1 MNPEQRTDIPRDDLR
16 SSGDRSPDAKRPT
29 GPGRL
34 SQFAVALALSILCG
48 LGGLAA
54 RDSARAAKTVAQ
66 QKMDELE
73 RITAQ
78 EGSVLAAIQVQNRK
92 INDLIGEES
101 QLRRQETAV
110 QAVLDE
116 RQAELDEANAE
127 YRSQR
132 DQLRRIRAR
141 LQRAIAALEG
151 LLIRIYKSGEEDT
164 LSVIL
169 SAASWS
175 DLIARAEY
183 VQSIHS
189 ADEAVITRVSAL
201 KVRIHRIVVELR
213 EVRARAKSARD
224 EVARQREK
232 LASARADLE
241 ARKSELAAAKA
252 VREQTLASLADRQQ
266 ALEKDLGQVGAP
278 LPGQRAKL
286 LSNGD
291 AVAPAGAPLAVRG
304 AIQAANRINHLPY
317 IWGGG
322 HGSFSDSGYDC
333 SGAVSYALHGG
344 GLLSSPLDST
354 GLEFWG
360 SPGVGNW
367 ITVFANSG
375 HVYAVIAGLRWDTSL
390 NGGNGPRWST
400 MMRSSAGFVARHP
413 SGL

>member
-1 MNPEQRTDIPRDDLR
+1 MTPILKTDSSNPACGKVPRRLI
-16 SSGDRSPDAKRPT
+16 T
-29 GPGRL
+29 GRL
-34 SQFAVALALSILCG
+34 SLFCLALLFACSCG
-48 LGGLAA
+48 LIGLAS
-54 RDSARAAKTVAQ
+54 RDSAEAAKTVAQ

-73 RITAQ
+73 RISAQ
-78 EGSVLAAIQVQNRK
+78 QGSVLAAIQVQNRK

-101 QLRRQETAV
+101 QLRREEASV
-110 QAVLDE
+110 QAVLDD
-116 RQAELDEANAE
+116 RQAELDKANAE
-127 YRSQR
+127 YRSER
-132 DQLRRIRAR
+132 DDLRRIRAR
-141 LQRAIAALEG
+141 LDRAISALEG
-151 LLIRIYKSGEEDT
+151 LLVRIYKSGEQDT

-169 SAASWS
+169 ASASWS

-183 VQSIHS
+183 LQSIHS

-201 KVRIHRIVVELR
+201 KVKIHRIVTRLR
-213 EVRARAKSARD
+213 EVRARAKHARD
-224 EVARQREK
+224 EVARQRAK
-232 LASARADLE
+232 LADARAQLE

-252 VREQTLASLADRQQ
+252 SREQTLAALEGRQQ
-266 ALEKDLGQVGAP
+266 ALEHDLGRVGAP

-304 AIQAANRINHLPY
+304 AIEAANRINHLPY
-317 IWGGG
+317 VWGGG

-360 SPGVGNW
+360 SPGAGNW

-375 HVYAVIAGLRWDTSL
+375 HTYAVIAGLRWDTSMT
-390 NGGNGPRWST
+390 GGNGPRWST

>member
-1 MNPEQRTDIPRDDLR
+1 MTLF
-16 SSGDRSPDAKRPT
+16 S
-29 GPGRL
+29 
-34 SQFAVALALSILCG
+34 VAFALSIACG

-54 RDSARAAKTVAQ
+54 RDSAQAAKTVAQ
-66 QKMDELE
+66 QKMDELQQ
-73 RITAQ
+73 ISAQ

-101 QLRRQETAV
+101 QLRRQEAAV
-110 QAVLDE
+110 QAVLDD
-116 RQAELDEANAE
+116 RQAKLDQANAE

-132 DQLRRIRAR
+132 DDLRRIRAR
-141 LQRAIAALEG
+141 LERAIAALEG
-151 LLIRIYKSGEEDT
+151 LLVRIYKSGEEDT

-169 SAASWS
+169 SSASWS

-183 VQSIHS
+183 LQSIHS

-201 KVRIHRIVVELR
+201 KVKIHRIVVRLR
-213 EVRARAKSARD
+213 EVRARAKRARD

-232 LASARADLE
+232 LANARADLE

-252 VREQTLASLADRQQ
+252 AREQTLAGLADRQQ
-266 ALEKDLGQVGAP
+266 ALEHDLGQVGAP

-304 AIQAANRINHLPY
+304 AIEAANRINHLPY

-360 SPGVGNW
+360 SPGAGNW

-375 HVYAVIAGLRWDTSL
+375 HTYAVIAGLRWDTSMT
-390 NGGNGPRWST
+390 GGNGPRWST

>member
-1 MNPEQRTDIPRDDLR
+1 MRFRSRTDTRIDRRPASAGRHNRARVVLLAAVLAVV
-16 SSGDRSPDAKRPT
+16 SG
-29 GPGRL
+29 
-34 SQFAVALALSILCG
+34 I
-48 LGGLAA
+48 GGLAT
-54 RDSARAAKTVAQ
+54 RESALAAKTVAQ
-66 QKMDELE
+66 QKMDELQQ
-73 RITAQ
+73 ISAQ

-101 QLRRQETAV
+101 QLRREEASV
-110 QAVLDE
+110 QAILDD
-116 RQAELDEANAE
+116 RQAKLDKANAE

-132 DQLRRIRAR
+132 DDLRRIRAR
-141 LQRAIAALEG
+141 LERAIAALEG
-151 LLIRIYKSGEEDT
+151 LLVRIYKSGEEDT

-169 SAASWS
+169 SSASWS

-183 VQSIHS
+183 LQSIHS

-201 KVRIHRIVVELR
+201 KIKIHRIVVRLR
-213 EVRARAKSARD
+213 EVRAQAKRARD

-232 LASARADLE
+232 LAAARADLE

-252 VREQTLASLADRQQ
+252 AREQTLAGLADRQQ
-266 ALEKDLGQVGAP
+266 ALEHDLGQVGAP

-286 LSNGD
+286 LANGD

-304 AIQAANRINHLPY
+304 AIEAANRINSLPY

-333 SGAVSYALHGG
+333 SGSVSYALHGG

-360 SPGVGNW
+360 SPGAGNW

-375 HVYAVIAGLRWDTSL
+375 HAYAVIAGLRWDTSMT
-390 NGGNGPRWST
+390 GGNGPRWST

>member
-1 MNPEQRTDIPRDDLR
+1 MTNRTGSKYGRDPL
-16 SSGDRSPDAKRPT
+16 DRTAETRKATPVMLA
-29 GPGRL
+29 L
-34 SQFAVALALSILCG
+34 AVALAVACVLTGSFSH
-48 LGGLAA
+48 
-54 RDSARAAKTVAQ
+54 DSAEAAKTVAQ
-66 QKMDELE
+66 QKMEELE
-73 RITAQ
+73 QISAQ
-78 EGSVLAAIQVQNRK
+78 QGSVLAAIQVQNRK
-92 INDLIGEES
+92 INELIGEES
-101 QLRRQETAV
+101 QLRRQEASV
-110 QAVLDE
+110 QAVLDA
-116 RQAELDEANAE
+116 RQSQLDEANAE

-132 DQLRRIRAR
+132 DELRRIRAR
-141 LQRAIAALEG
+141 LDRAIAALEG
-151 LLIRIYKSGEEDT
+151 LLVRIYKSGEQDT

-169 SAASWS
+169 SSANWS

-183 VQSIHS
+183 LQSIHS

-201 KVRIHRIVVELR
+201 KVQIHRIVVRLR
-213 EVRARAKSARD
+213 EVRARAKRARD
-224 EVARQREK
+224 EVARQRNK
-232 LASARADLE
+232 LADARAQLE
-241 ARKSELAAAKA
+241 AQKSELAAAKS
-252 VREQTLASLADRQQ
+252 VREQTLASLEGRQR

-304 AIQAANRINHLPY
+304 AIAAANRINHLPY

-375 HVYAVIAGLRWDTSL
+375 HTYAVIAGLRWDTSGT
-390 NGGNGPRWST
+390 GGNGPRWST
-400 MMRSSAGFVARHP
+400 EMRSSAGFVARHP

>member
-1 MNPEQRTDIPRDDLR
+1 MEVI
-16 SSGDRSPDAKRPT
+16 DRSNTESGRSPFDSAAAGCRATPT
-29 GPGRL
+29 MVV
-34 SQFAVALALSILCG
+34 FAVALALACALAG
-48 LGGLAA
+48 LFIH
-54 RDSARAAKTVAQ
+54 DSAQAAKTVAQ
-66 QKMDELE
+66 QKMEELE
-73 RITAQ
+73 QISARQ
-78 EGSVLAAIQVQNRK
+78 GSVLAAIQVQNRK

-101 QLRRQETAV
+101 QLRRQEASV
-110 QAVLDE
+110 QAVLDA
-116 RQAELDEANAE
+116 RQRELDEANAE

-132 DQLRRIRAR
+132 AELRRIRAR
-141 LQRAIAALEG
+141 LDRAIAALEG
-151 LLIRIYKSGEEDT
+151 LLIRIYKSGEQDT

-169 SAASWS
+169 SSANWS

-183 VQSIHS
+183 LQSVHS

-201 KVRIHRIVVELR
+201 KVQIHRIVVRLR
-213 EVRARAKSARD
+213 EVRAKAKRARD
-224 EVARQREK
+224 EVARQRSK
-232 LASARADLE
+232 LADARAQLE
-241 ARKSELAAAKA
+241 ARKSELAAAKS
-252 VREQTLASLADRQQ
+252 VREQTLASLEGRQR
-266 ALEKDLGQVGAP
+266 ALEEDLGRVGAP

-304 AIQAANRINHLPY
+304 AIAAANRINHLPY

-375 HVYAVIAGLRWDTSL
+375 HTYAVIAGLRWDTSGT
-390 NGGNGPRWST
+390 GGNGPRWST
-400 MMRSSAGFVARHP
+400 EMRSAAGFVARHP

>member
-1 MNPEQRTDIPRDDLR
+1 ML
-16 SSGDRSPDAKRPT
+16 
-29 GPGRL
+29 
-34 SQFAVALALSILCG
+34 ALAAALTAVCG
-48 LGGLAA
+48 VGGMAA
-54 RDSARAAKTVAQ
+54 RDPALAAKTVAQ
-66 QKMDELE
+66 QKMDELQQ
-73 RITAQ
+73 ISAQ

-101 QLRRQETAV
+101 QLRREEASV
-110 QAVLDE
+110 QAVLDD
-116 RQAELDEANAE
+116 RQAKLDKANAE

-132 DQLRRIRAR
+132 DDLRRIRAR
-141 LQRAIAALEG
+141 LERAIAALEG
-151 LLIRIYKSGEEDT
+151 LLVRIYKSGEEDT

-169 SAASWS
+169 SSASWS

-183 VQSIHS
+183 LQSIHS

-201 KVRIHRIVVELR
+201 KIKIHRIVVRLR
-213 EVRARAKSARD
+213 EVRAEAKRARD

-232 LASARADLE
+232 LAAARADLE
-241 ARKSELAAAKA
+241 ARKSELAAAKSA
-252 VREQTLASLADRQQ
+252 REQTLAGLADRQQ
-266 ALEKDLGQVGAP
+266 SLEHDLGQVGAP

-304 AIQAANRINHLPY
+304 AIEAANRINSLPY

-360 SPGVGNW
+360 SPGAGNW

-375 HVYAVIAGLRWDTSL
+375 HTYAVIAGLRWDTSMT
-390 NGGNGPRWST
+390 GGNGPRWST

>member
-1 MNPEQRTDIPRDDLR
+1 MPDHFGTQFDPRRLR
-16 SSGDRSPDAKRPT
+16 SAH
-29 GPGRL
+29 GRL
-34 SQFAVALALSILCG
+34 RGRVLVFSAVVLFALICA
-48 LGGLAA
+48 LGGPVS
-54 RDSARAAKTVAQ
+54 RDSAEAAKTVAQ

-73 RITAQ
+73 RVSAQ
-78 EGSVLAAIQVQNRK
+78 QGSVLAAIQIQNRK

-101 QLRRQETAV
+101 RLRRQEAAV
-110 QAVLDE
+110 QAVLDD
-116 RQAELDEANAE
+116 RQAELDRANAE

-132 DQLRRIRAR
+132 ADLRRIRAR
-141 LQRAIAALEG
+141 LERAIAALEG
-151 LLIRIYKSGEEDT
+151 LLIRIYKSGEQDT

-169 SAASWS
+169 ASANWS

-183 VQSIHS
+183 LQSVHS

-201 KVRIHRIVVELR
+201 KVKIHQIVVRLR
-213 EVRARAKSARD
+213 EVRARAKRARD
-224 EVARQREK
+224 EVARQRAK
-232 LASARADLE
+232 LADARADLE
-241 ARKSELAAAKA
+241 ARKAELAAAKA
-252 VREQTLASLADRQQ
+252 VREQTLASLGDRQQ
-266 ALEKDLGQVGAP
+266 ALEHDLGQVGAP

-291 AVAPAGAPLAVRG
+291 AIAPAGAPLAVRG

-322 HGSFSDSGYDC
+322 HGSFNDSGYDC

-360 SPGVGNW
+360 SPGAGNW
-367 ITVFANSG
+367 ISVFANSG
-375 HVYAVIAGLRWDTSL
+375 HVYAVIAGLRWDTSGT
-390 NGGNGPRWST
+390 GGNGPRWST
-400 MMRSSAGFVARHP
+400 EMRSSAGFVARHP